1 MFCLLAFGVD
11 TKKRRVDVI
20 DTPADSKKTST
31 SVQIERIL
39 WAVALSMILFA
50 FVMDSPLNILIGE
63 WKLILHPDA
72 LITDYSA
79 VGGFGATFFNA
90 GIIMAASIGIVKLS
104 HASISGPT
112 IACVFLMSG
121 FSMFGKNIANIWPII
136 LGVYLFSRFQHEN
149 FSKYVYIAL
158 YGTALSPMITAVAM
172 EAVGFWAAECRKR

>member
-121 FSMFGKNIANIWPII
+121 FSMFEKTSQTSGR
-136 LGVYLFSRFQHEN
+136 L
-149 FSKYVYIAL
+149 
-158 YGTALSPMITAVAM
+158 
-172 EAVGFWAAECRKR
+172 FWAFICFPAFSTKTFPSMCILRCTARHCPQ

>member
-1 MFCLLAFGVD
+1 M
-11 TKKRRVDVI
+11 
-20 DTPADSKKTST
+20 
-31 SVQIERIL
+31 

-112 IACVFLMSG
+112 IACVF
-121 FSMFGKNIANIWPII
+121 
-136 LGVYLFSRFQHEN
+136 
-149 FSKYVYIAL
+149 
-158 YGTALSPMITAVAM
+158 
-172 EAVGFWAAECRKR
+172 